1 MTAKEFLN
9 QPFELYCR
17 INDKKVRADCY
28 RQMAGSVS
36 SPGFEEHYSSS
47 RNTRAPFERYLE
59 KAYELEDEIAVDEEK
74 LERLKTEV
82 SIAIDKL
89 DEPNA
94 QLLLHY
100 RYVMFMTMPKISV
113 EMNYCLSWTKK
124 IHRKALEEFEK
135 RYPQDTPKILP
146 VHGHHAL

>member
-1 MTAKEFLN
+1 MTAKEFLM
-9 QPFELYCR
+9 QPFNLNNY
-17 INDKKVRADCY
+17 INDKKVRVECY

-59 KAYELEDEIAVDEEK
+59 KAYELEGEIEEDEKE

-82 SIAIDKL
+82 GIAIDKL
-89 DEPNA
+89 EEPNE

-100 RYVMFMTMPKISV
+100 RYVMFMTMPKIAV
-113 EMNYCLSWTKK
+113 EMHYSLSWTKK
-124 IHRKALEEFEK
+124 LHRKALEDFGR
-135 RYPQDTPKILP
+135 RYP
-146 VHGHHAL
+146 